1 MSCTCSWSFI
11 SPNFSQRYEVPD
23 VVRADLANFETEHVW
38 DKKKTFAFGPQ
49 GRHKIAVEI
58 NPFRLSLFDEDQLV
72 ISVNERQLMKYELPQ
87 PPKQEETKPEEPAAD
102 PLTVTEDETKPA
114 EPGSISFSLKFIK
127 IVNPNLISAPPAED
141 GESVGLDFT
150 FVGASHVYGIPE
162 HATSLALKS
171 TRKTDN
177 EIITDPYRLFNLDVF
192 EYELDETM
200 ALYGH
205 VPLMFGHGTNQKT
218 SAVFWLNSAETWVD
232 VADAQ
237 DNRVRH
243 FYS

>member
-1 MSCTCSWSFI
+1 M
-11 SPNFSQRYEVPD
+11 
-23 VVRADLANFETEHVW
+23 
-38 DKKKTFAFGPQ
+38 
-49 GRHKIAVEI
+49 
-58 NPFRLSLFDEDQLV
+58 
-72 ISVNERQLMKYELPQ
+72 
-87 PPKQEETKPEEPAAD
+87 
-102 PLTVTEDETKPA
+102 
-114 EPGSISFSLKFIK
+114 
-127 IVNPNLISAPPAED
+127 
-141 GESVGLDFT
+141 GLDFT

-237 DNRVRH
+237 DNRVRYFIHNCFILPLFFIIH
-243 FYS
+243 FSGYANLAILLFVMNDLC